1 MLNEETYRQL
11 MDMKLYSIAEKFKEY
26 LDQVERDELTFEER
40 MGIMVDL
47 EWTERQERRLK
58 YRLKRS
64 KLRET
69 ACIEDINYRHPRGLD
84 RSVMQRLV
92 TCKWVKSHEN
102 IIFTGKTGLGKTW
115 LACALA
121 HKACR
126 EGHTTLYV
134 RVPRIL
140 QDLYVA
146 HADGSYPKVMDR
158 LSKPEILILD
168 DFGLSAAVQW
178 QAGDFSERTGISCD
192 ITSQPPE
199 IVVDP
204 HLSTTVFRIFQETLT
219 NITRHAQATEVHA
232 TVKLADG
239 VLEMSVCDNGKGLC
253 AEASPKRKSFGL
265 LGISERVRERNGDF
279 VIRDASNG
287 GTCVEIRIPL
297 AMHKD
302 VERSAS

>member
-1 MLNEETYRQL
+1 
-11 MDMKLYSIAEKFKEY
+11 MDMKLYCIAGKFKEY
-26 LDQVERDELTFEER
+26 LEQVERDDLTFEER
-40 MGIMVDL
+40 LGIMVDL
-47 EWTERQERRLK
+47 EWSERQERRLK

-69 ACIEDINYRHPRGLD
+69 ACVEDINYRHPRGLD
-84 RSVMQRLV
+84 RSVMQRLSA
-92 TCKWVKSHEN
+92 CLWVKNHEN

-168 DFGLSAAVQW
+168 DFGLAKL
-178 QAGDFSERTGISCD
+178 GDMERRDLLEIVEERQNRKSTIV
-192 ITSQPPE
+192 TSQLKTKHWHDVIGE
-199 IVVDP
+199 ATIADAIMDRLVSSS
-204 HLSTTVFRIFQETLT
+204 HRI
-219 NITRHAQATEVHA
+219 
-232 TVKLADG
+232 
-239 VLEMSVCDNGKGLC
+239 EMNGK
-253 AEASPKRKSFGL
+253 SMRTRK
-265 LGISERVRERNGDF
+265 NQ
-279 VIRDASNG
+279 DARMEN
-287 GTCVEIRIPL
+287 E
-297 AMHKD
+297 K
-302 VERSAS
+302 